1 MEGATAEPGS
11 AVGLRRLS
19 IPVFL
24 GLVIV
29 YLAIIQGGGRIAA
42 SALDEA
48 EHGKY
53 TTSEEVIYGLLI
65 PVGLSLLFVYG
76 VVAALGWW
84 RPVLVDDRPVQRWV
98 WVVPVAFAITILV
111 GINYPDLLDKDIG
124 FVLLLLLGTQCVG
137 FAEEGMFRGIGV
149 TTFRVNG
156 FSEGK
161 VALWTSIVFGAVHLS
176 NMFGGEGAGAFGQAV
191 AVSFAGYFF
200 YLTRRVSGSNVLNS
214 VLHGLFDFTIVSS
227 FVIAG
232 DDDVYLG
239 AMAPIAV
246 YIVVGIILLI
256 RRRHIEPAPAAAT
269 ADQVP
274 KALGAAPDSRP
285 PHTRLRH

>member
-1 MEGATAEPGS
+1 MEGATAAPGS
-11 AVGLRRLS
+11 TDGLRRLS

-48 EHGKY
+48 EHGRY

-176 NMFGGEGAGAFGQAV
+176 NMFGGEGAAAFGQAV

-256 RRRHIEPAPAAAT
+256 RRRHIEPAPGAAA
-269 ADQVP
+269 P
-274 KALGAAPDSRP
+274 
-285 PHTRLRH
+285 

>member
-1 MEGATAEPGS
+1 MEATTAAAGS
-11 AVGLRRLS
+11 SLDPRRLS
-19 IPVFL
+19 VPVFL
-24 GLVIV
+24 GFVIV

-48 EHGKY
+48 EHGRY
-53 TTSEEVIYGLLI
+53 TTSEEVLYGLLI
-65 PVGLSLLFVYG
+65 PVGLSLIFVYG

-98 WVVPVAFAITILV
+98 WVVPIAFAITVLV
-111 GINYPDLLDKDIG
+111 GINYPDLFDKDIG
-124 FVLLLLLGTQCVG
+124 FVVLLLLATQCVG

-156 FSEGK
+156 FTEGK
-161 VALWTSIVFGAVHLS
+161 VALWTSITFGAVHLS
-176 NMFGGEGAGAFGQAV
+176 NMFGGEGASAVGQAI

-227 FVIAG
+227 FVIVGEHEA
-232 DDDVYLG
+232 YLG
-239 AMAPIAV
+239 AMAPIVV
-246 YIVVGIILLI
+246 YIVVGIILLL
-256 RRRHIEPAPAAAT
+256 RRRHIEPSPAGS
-269 ADQVP
+269 V
-274 KALGAAPDSRP
+274 
-285 PHTRLRH
+285 TRR